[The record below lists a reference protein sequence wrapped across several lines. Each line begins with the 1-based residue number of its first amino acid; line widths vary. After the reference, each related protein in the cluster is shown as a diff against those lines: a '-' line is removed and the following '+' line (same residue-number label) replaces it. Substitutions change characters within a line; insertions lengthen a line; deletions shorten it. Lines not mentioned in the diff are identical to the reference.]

1 MEKRFTPVSLAF
13 NLNVL
18 DIGRPATIN
27 QDCNSGGSVICN
39 PGTGGC
45 GSGGMTCVGTS
56 CSGASATKDLGFD
69 AHILVEHGEL
79 QALQKELHSVVSRF
93 AR

>member
-1 MEKRFTPVSLAF
+1 MSEKFRAIDLSF
-13 NLNVL
+13 N
-18 DIGRPATIN
+18 IGVAGIRDLGNIM
-27 QDCNSGGSVICN
+27 DCNDGGSVICN

-56 CSGASATKDLGFD
+56 CSGSSATRELGFD
-69 AHILVEHGEL
+69 SRILVNPAEL
-79 QALQKELHSVVSRF
+79 EALQKELISVIARF